1 MTMAKYQDL
10 NATLAYLFT
19 KHMAEHVNH
28 LESMPEN
35 SLVIMQIEGYDAF
48 NRWAKKMSL
57 SAPDDEERAVV
68 YAVFRFKPEFTP
80 RQASSRRLV
89 TSEIEDLQLQ
99 PA

>member
-1 MTMAKYQDL
+1 VNVNKYEDI

-19 KHMAEHVNH
+19 KSMADHPAQ
-28 LESMPEN
+28 LEAMPDDAQ
-35 SLVIMQIEGYDAF
+35 VVMQIEGYDAF
-48 NRWAKKMSL
+48 NRWSRELAASQP
-57 SAPDDEERAVV
+57 AREGQPVV

-80 RQASSRRLV
+80 RQASSKRLV

>member
-1 MTMAKYQDL
+1 MSVNKYQDI

-19 KHMAEHVNH
+19 KSMFNH
-28 LESMPEN
+28 PDQLEALPDN
-35 SLVIMQIEGYDAF
+35 AQVVMQIEGYGAF
-48 NRWAKKMSL
+48 NRWSRQLAASQPA
-57 SAPDDEERAVV
+57 SEDQPVV

-89 TSEIEDLQLQ
+89 TSEIENLQLQ